1 LTDRHL
7 VALWAAIIIPVM
19 MAFGGL
25 AWQYGTIATRVATLE
40 AQRAEGL
47 AARQADEKAFADALR
62 ETAESARQQAA
73 TNQEL
78 RDGVAEL
85 REGIG
90 ALRQAI
96 AERRR

>member
-1 LTDRHL
+1 LSDKHL

-25 AWQYGTIATRVATLE
+25 AWQYGTIGARVASLE
-40 AQRAEGL
+40 ELRTEDMAI
-47 AARQADEKAFADALR
+47 RQADEKTLADALLNAA
-62 ETAESARQQAA
+62 TAASQQSG

-78 RDGVAEL
+78 RDGVREL
-85 REGIG
+85 RAAIA
-90 ALRQAI
+90 ALNQAI